1 MNCIGTYDGTIFYN
15 PANKFCIVSVK
26 TADQSVPAEARSNR
40 RYKDHLIRFTA
51 VGYEIPRTDAV
62 ELELDGE
69 WTKGKYGVQLQ
80 VEQWREIVPRTK
92 NGVEGYL
99 ASGLIKGIGPKTAA
113 DIVERFGVAT
123 LDILEHQPER
133 LLEIRG
139 ITENK
144 LEDIRASYAENR
156 MLQGIMTLLAPFKI
170 TPKTALKIYQY
181 FGPTS
186 VEILE
191 KSPFELC
198 QISGFGFRRVDA
210 IVQKSGGDLHDP
222 KSSMVLL
229 NFMGEQQVMLML
241 KLDGLTVKLTYE
253 NGELLEAATRGDGDE
268 GEIITHNTRAISGI
282 PSHITYKERLVVTGE
297 GFIRPSD
304 FEELKTSLQD
314 SSGKP
319 YKNGRNLAAGS
330 IRLMDAKTC
339 QERRLV
345 FMPFGVLEGFPH
357 LTRKSDKLRE
367 LRALG
372 FQPCKYLVT
381 KQKLTLENVEA
392 GIYQLRQYATDK
404 DIPIDGIVVSFND
417 IAYAQSC
424 GRTGHHYKDG
434 LAYKFEDDL
443 HESLLQYIEWTPGR
457 TGEIAPVAV
466 FTPVEIDGCEVSRAS
481 LHNLSFIEDLELM
494 AGNRILVSKR
504 NMIIP
509 HVEENL
515 DRGGFSMADT
525 IPHVCPCC
533 GQPTRIHESSGK
545 GEKSED
551 RIIKTLYCDN
561 PDCETRRLKKFVH
574 FVSQKA
580 MDIEGL
586 SEATLEK
593 FIGQGFIHSYL
604 DIYRLDRYRAEI
616 VRMDGFGEKSWQ
628 RLWDAIQQSR
638 NTTFERYLIS
648 MDIPMI
654 GNTASKVLGRVFHYD
669 LDEFRDAVYGGY
681 DFRQLPDFGETLHN
695 NIHDWFCV
703 EDNFCIWE
711 ELQTMMNIQKP
722 AVAEH
727 SEDRVQDN
735 PFVGKTIVVTGK
747 VEPYT
752 RDGINDLIESLGA
765 HAGSSVSKKT
775 DYLVCGENAGSKLSK
790 ARDLGVTVLS
800 PAEFF
805 SMAGAE

>member
-1 MNCIGTYDGTIFYN
+1 MDSYPGDFPFGIMDVVELLHLRIRRRQANSVYVDCPFCGDRRGKMNVNFVKNVWRCNYCDEHGGMLALYARLNNTTTSDAYWEIG
-15 PANKFCIVSVK
+15 
-26 TADQSVPAEARSNR
+26 EALCNDFHREQPNS
-40 RYKDHLIRFTA
+40 
-51 VGYEIPRTDAV
+51 GYEMAGNQQAGTGAPVLGTQAGLAGYERKG
-62 ELELDGE
+62 ELK
-69 WTKGKYGVQLQ
+69 TVQQ
-80 VEQWREIVPRTK
+80 AE
-92 NGVEGYL
+92 
-99 ASGLIKGIGPKTAA
+99 
-113 DIVERFGVAT
+113 
-123 LDILEHQPER
+123 
-133 LLEIRG
+133 
-139 ITENK
+139 
-144 LEDIRASYAENR
+144 RASRQEIHQT
-156 MLQGIMTLLAPFKI
+156 LSLLLAMLPLQPAHRNHLRS
-170 TPKTALKIYQY
+170 PK
-181 FGPTS
+181 
-186 VEILE
+186 
-191 KSPFELC
+191 
-198 QISGFGFRRVDA
+198 R
-210 IVQKSGGDLHDP
+210 
-222 KSSMVLL
+222 
-229 NFMGEQQVMLML
+229 
-241 KLDGLTVKLTYE
+241 GLSDE

-345 FMPFGVLEGFPH
+345 FMPFGVLEGFPS

-515 DRGGFSMADT
+515 DRGGFSMVDT

-533 GQPTRIHESSGK
+533 GQPIRIHESSGK
-545 GEKSED
+545 GENGED

-669 LDEFRDAVYGGY
+669 LDAFRDAVYGGY

-711 ELQTMMNIQKP
+711 ELQTVMNIQKP

-727 SEDRVQDN
+727 SEDRGQDN

-752 RDGINDLIESLGA
+752 RDGINNLIESLSA